1 MECKNVVNNDKKEK
15 EINFFVYKMHKEKK
29 IVKSTEI
36 C

>member
-1 MECKNVVNNDKKEK
+1 MECKNVVNNDKKK
-15 EINFFVYKMHKEKK
+15 KRDKFFVYKMHKEKK